1 MYGEMEDNI
10 KVLLLLKEL
19 LSGNREI
26 CYNILQMKIQKE
38 RDEIFL
44 ESQDFWIEN
53 NFYNW
58 RHYRIQPVQ
67 GKLLLFGSNIE
78 HCVERQLIDS
88 NRITI
93 AVNYK

>member
-1 MYGEMEDNI
+1 MSNKGDSQEFHDHNFNI
-10 KVLLLLKEL
+10 ISGIFYLKSSKNDAPTVFRSPINEL
-19 LSGNREI
+19 PSDRHN
-26 CYNILQMKIQKE
+26 
-38 RDEIFL
+38 
-44 ESQDFWIEN
+44 EN

-67 GKLLLFGSNIE
+67 GKLLLFRSNIE